1 MAYRQD
7 DATKAC
13 YEGTN
18 AMPRQGADSRTLHV
32 GVTEG
37 DVAQR
42 IVTCGTL
49 ERAQAVAAH
58 FDGGLAAAREVR
70 SARGFATLTGAV
82 GGVPVSVIATGMGA
96 PMMDFMCREALATL
110 PRDAG
115 ALLVRFGTCG
125 AVRDDVREGTVVV
138 ATGSTFVRRE
148 PDAFAREPA
157 AAGGARPYSFCAPV
171 AADPALAD
179 ALARELAHE
188 C

>member
-1 MAYRQD
+1 MAYHQD
-7 DATKAC
+7 DASKAC

-70 SARGFATLTGAV
+70 SARGFVTLTGAV

-110 PRDAG
+110 PQN
-115 ALLVRFGTCG
+115 VWMC
-125 AVRDDVREGTVVV
+125 TVC
-138 ATGSTFVRRE
+138 S
-148 PDAFAREPA
+148 
-157 AAGGARPYSFCAPV
+157 
-171 AADPALAD
+171 
-179 ALARELAHE
+179 
-188 C
+188 